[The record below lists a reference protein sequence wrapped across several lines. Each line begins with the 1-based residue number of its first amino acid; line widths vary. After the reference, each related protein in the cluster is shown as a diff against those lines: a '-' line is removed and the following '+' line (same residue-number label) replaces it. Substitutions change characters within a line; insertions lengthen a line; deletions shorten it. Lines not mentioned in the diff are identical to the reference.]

1 VKHILIIFISILLL
15 TSTLFGQSSKPLGVV
30 LPPIVK
36 GNVSDTLKQ
45 FLLNT
50 LYDEL
55 SKYFDFSPIPQI
67 ESGDCLVGCDV
78 FQLQIVEED
87 GNTQF
92 SLRWMNENFRRIETK
107 LCGGCKT
114 IELNG
119 KLKELVE
126 KLFRGKKVETVVVV
140 EKRRKGVLFHRLV
153 NGEFRWFGNGD
164 EEKDGKYVGDI
175 ENGEPIGQGTFTWS
189 DGEKYVGE
197 WKDGRKSGQ
206 GTLTLSSGNK
216 YVGEFKEGIYHGQGT
231 FTWSDGD
238 KYVGEFKDGKKH
250 GQGTYT
256 FSDEKKYVGE
266 WKNGKQNGQ
275 GILTFPDGRN
285 GVGEW
290 RENKPWNITEYNK
303 NGNITGKYVN
313 GLKVEKRRKV
323 VLFEREVDGVL
334 GWYENG
340 DEREDTKFVGEI
352 KNGKQNGEGTQTY
365 PDGRKYVGGWK
376 MVNGVKVEKG
386 ILFRDT
392 PRSKWEEGGEK

>member
-1 VKHILIIFISILLL
+1 MKHILIIFISILLL

-126 KLFRGKKVETVVVV
+126 KLVRGKKVETVVVV

-189 DGEKYVGE
+189 DG
-197 WKDGRKSGQ
+197 D
-206 GTLTLSSGNK
+206 K
-216 YVGEFKEGIYHGQGT
+216 YVGEFKGGGPNGQGTLTSPDGDKYEGEFKDGERTGQGT
-231 FTWSDGD
+231 FKWSDGD
-238 KYVGEFKDGKKH
+238 KYVGEFKDGKRN

-256 FSDEKKYVGE
+256 WSSGSRYVGE
-266 WKNGKQNGQ
+266 WKDDEKDGQGTYIYGIGKLKGDKYVGEFRDGYRNGQ
-275 GILTFPDGRN
+275 GTFTWSDEGKYEGKWKDGKFHGQGTFTFSDGN
-285 GVGEW
+285 KGVGEF
-290 RENKPWNITEYNK
+290 RYNKPWDITTYDK
-303 NGNITGKYVN
+303 YGNYKWKYV
-313 GLKVEKRRKV
+313 K
-323 VLFEREVDGVL
+323 GV
-334 GWYENG
+334 
-340 DEREDTKFVGEI
+340 R
-352 KNGKQNGEGTQTY
+352 
-365 PDGRKYVGGWK
+365 
-376 MVNGVKVEKG
+376 VK
-386 ILFRDT
+386 
-392 PRSKWEEGGEK
+392 